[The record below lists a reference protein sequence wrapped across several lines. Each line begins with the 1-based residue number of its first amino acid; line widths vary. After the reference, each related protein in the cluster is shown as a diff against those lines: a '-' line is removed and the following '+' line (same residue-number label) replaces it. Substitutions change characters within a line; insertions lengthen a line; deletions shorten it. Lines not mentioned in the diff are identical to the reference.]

1 MKPLLIFA
9 IVVVVL
15 VSGCTDFGSLP
26 EIPVPELTVHSDT
39 TNEGDIA
46 ECEFELSFEAPRP
59 VTIIYTFEGITAT
72 AGQDFEA
79 RTDTVTIEASDGS
92 GHAENHIHVGLEFLQ
107 DDQIEPLEEVTI
119 KILSAT
125 NAVITQAEA
134 TCVILDDDG
143 VPFVTIRDTSAVEGE
158 MAQVT
163 VELNKAGILPVI
175 FDFSLVAGSATAPA
189 DFIMA
194 SGRDTIPPG
203 QLSAVLSIVTSEDA
217 VFEPIEEFTIR
228 LTALSNGMFLDSMAT
243 CTILDDD
250 APSFASHI
258 QPLLLARCAITG
270 CHGGS
275 SAEGGL
281 NLGSATYHAVFHAS
295 GGHGAAVVPGSAG
308 TSSLY
313 FKATTSPQFGS
324 RMPPGGPYI
333 STTDLNKL
341 RDWIN
346 AGAPDN

>member
-1 MKPLLIFA
+1 MRRLCILA
-9 IVVVVL
+9 IVI
-15 VSGCTDFGSLP
+15 VSLALGCADFGSLP
-26 EIPVPELTVHSDT
+26 EIPIPEMTVHSDT

-46 ECEFELSFEAPRP
+46 ECEIELSFEAPRP
-59 VTIIYTFEGITAT
+59 VTIIYTFEGLTAT

-79 RTDTVTIEASDGS
+79 RTDTVTIEATDGV
-92 GHAENHIHVGLEFLQ
+92 GHAEDHIHVGLEFLQ
-107 DDQIEPLEEVTI
+107 DDQIEPLEEVAI

-125 NAVITQAEA
+125 NAVITEGEA

-143 VPFVTIRDTSAVEGE
+143 VPFVSIRDTSIVEGE
-158 MAQVT
+158 TAQVT

-175 FDFSLVAGSATAPA
+175 FDFNLVAGTATAPA
-189 DFIMA
+189 DFILA
-194 SGRDTIPPG
+194 SGRDTILPG
-203 QLSAVLSIVTSEDA
+203 QLSAVLSIGTTEDA
-217 VFEPIEEFTIR
+217 LFESSEEFTIR
-228 LTALSNGMFLDSMAT
+228 LTALSNGMFLDSTAT

-250 APSFASHI
+250 APSFASDI
-258 QPLLLARCAITG
+258 QPLLLARCAISG

-281 NLGSATYHAVFHAS
+281 GLGSATYHAVFHAS
-295 GGHGAAVVPGSAG
+295 GSHGAAIVPGSAA

-313 FKATTSPQFGS
+313 FKLTTSPQFGS

-333 STTDLNKL
+333 SISDLNKL

>member
-9 IVVVVL
+9 IVVATL
-15 VSGCTDFGSLP
+15 TFGCADFGSLP

-39 TNEGDIA
+39 TNEGDVA
-46 ECEFELSFEAPRP
+46 ECEFELSIEAPRP

-79 RTDTVTIEASDGS
+79 RTDTVTIEATDGA
-92 GHAENHIHVGLEFLQ
+92 GHAEDHIHVGLEFLQ
-107 DDQIEPLEEVTI
+107 DNQIEPLEEVAV

-125 NAVITQAEA
+125 NAVITEAEA
-134 TCVILDDDG
+134 ICVILDDDG
-143 VPFVTIRDTSAVEGE
+143 VPFVSIRDTLAVEGE
-158 MAQVT
+158 IAQVT

-175 FDFSLVAGSATAPA
+175 FDFNLLAGTATAPA
-189 DFIMA
+189 DFILA
-194 SGRDTIPPG
+194 NGRDTILPG

-217 VFEPIEEFTIR
+217 LFEPTEEFTVR
-228 LTALSNGMFLDSMAT
+228 LTSLTNGMFLDSMAT

-250 APSFASHI
+250 APSFATDI

-295 GGHGAAVVPGSAG
+295 GSHGAAVVPGSAAA
-308 TSSLY
+308 SSLY
-313 FKATTSPQFGS
+313 FKTTSSPQFGS

-333 STTDLNKL
+333 STSDLNKL